1 MKMMS
6 MDDWNAEI
14 IKELC
19 MCNDVNYDK
28 IRQDGQATKTLEMF
42 FSGYPRMVGLSYFPN
57 LTNLTLV
64 GQSIE
69 SICDLQSCPL
79 LEELWVTECQ
89 ITKIEGL
96 QDCQHLKKL
105 FLYHNSIT
113 AIEGLE
119 NLKKLEVVWLNDNE
133 IEVIE
138 GLDTLQ
144 NLKELNL
151 AGNMIDSIGSRLDPN
166 VQLERL
172 NLSGNKISSFK
183 EMTNLSRLPNLKDLG
198 LKDPQYSPNPV
209 CLLYNYATHVLYHMP
224 QLQRLDTYN
233 VSHKQIKDLAESTV
247 MKKLMYYNMR
257 MKTVYRQL
265 REELEK
271 LKDLTN
277 KLEQTPKDKMKQL
290 IFQVKSLEENLLA
303 ESLLASNKSQ
313 KTITK
318 SYGHIEQQK
327 PIEESNPLEKEE
339 IERSDSDLKEQIC
352 RKLCALNQRIQF
364 WGQRMD
370 EIDTL
375 HKKEVARMEQSFDLS
390 AQFLQTEL
398 ETVGNVRFEEG
409 TPSDSWFKSCYDL
422 ILSRSCA
429 SNIKTLGITGVKI
442 NRIVRVH
449 NRILRFRFEERLQD
463 HLDDED
469 DAAAASYKRKL
480 EYLFYTLDP
489 GISAEKNNL
498 LQILEDGFK
507 VTKSSQLYDQEQ
519 EEAVLLSNSLAFYET
534 SKLRQETNQ
543 ETNHYDPELF
553 KHGKLII
560 SKVFLGHSV
569 QAQEF
574 VPINPANYPG
584 ANSVFRPLKLNSR
597 TPCSSDDE
605 VCPSKEHE
613 SCGCSLRRCEWFLLD
628 TDFVLPEY
636 IVEYEYITQGMSDMT
651 YSLSSIA
658 AAEYSDEIKLD
669 ENVFSMAPIIKPRP
683 KIITLDEGT
692 ILSIAKANM
701 YSQITILNLHGNSL
715 SKLKEISKLNGL
727 QKLIIS
733 FNEFTSLE
741 DVSCLPNL
749 EYLDASHNRV
759 ISLEGFKGMRKLKH
773 LDLSWN
779 QLTKTMDELNVL
791 CRHAA
796 HLLTLNVAH
805 NPWQKPASVR
815 MAAIGRL
822 KSLTHLDGVHI
833 TKEEVSEWPKFSAG
847 ARITPSLLEISARTD
862 NVRPRCLSLLPSAQ
876 IISRISKN
884 CLDPY
889 AEFNSSWYHT
899 ITSVNLDGQNLS
911 RIAHLEKLENL
922 RWASFSNNYLSRI
935 EGLENCV
942 KIEELCLDGN
952 CITKMEGLSKLVK
965 LRHLSMNN
973 NQLTSFDREVI
984 DHLSHLHFLS
994 AENNHISSLA
1004 GLQKAHSLIELYL
1017 SNNHICNNQE
1027 IYHLKDLN
1035 NLVILDL
1042 YSNPISLKRDT
1053 YRLFVIFHLSS
1064 LKALDGSAVD
1074 AAECESAKDMFG
1086 GRLGC
1091 DMVAEKIGH
1100 QNFTELQELN
1110 WRSSSIRSVDLV
1122 PADHFSSVHTVNLE
1136 NNNLTSFSGLIFL
1149 SRVKNLYLNYNHIES
1164 ILPRQKPQN
1173 HLTNRQ
1179 ILHQKVNSSGYGQ
1192 QGKNNSS
1199 RDPLF
1204 GESLPPIMQS
1214 LEVLH
1219 LGYNGIS
1226 NLSQLQLSRLRNLK
1240 SLFLQGNEISQVEGL
1255 EGLQHLQEL
1264 VLDHNRIKMIAE
1276 TSFAKQSSL
1285 VSLRIEENRLRDL
1298 SNLHPLIKLK
1308 KLFIGFNKIQEISEV
1323 EKLEAIPTLLEL
1335 SISGNPISRK
1345 MFHRQFIVLR
1355 LQNLQILDG
1364 IAVTSEERA
1373 RADMHFLEQQTLSG
1387 QNPVIEVV
1395 HPASTLILSKASPL
1409 CVTNAC
1415 LPGAS
1420 HHHIPGPDLY
1430 LSNAQDDIFPNESN
1444 KYKKTKPHGGAMNNP
1459 RSVNAEIA
1467 FRQFKGGTSISS
1479 TYLQQ
1484 GNQNR
1489 AAHLQASN
1497 LEHDGRFFGNG
1508 TVRQNRM

>member
-1 MKMMS
+1 MVS
-6 MDDWNAEI
+6 IDDFNSEEI

-19 MCNDVNYDK
+19 LGNGVNYDK
-28 IRQDGQATKTLEMF
+28 IRQDGPATKTLEMF
-42 FSGYPRMVGLSYFPN
+42 FSGYPKMVGLSYFPN

-69 SICDLQSCPL
+69 TICDLKCCPL
-79 LEELWVTECQ
+79 LEELWITECQ
-89 ITKIEGL
+89 LSKIEGL

-113 AIEGLE
+113 TIEGLE

-133 IEVIE
+133 IEVVE

-151 AGNMIDSIGSRLDPN
+151 AGNLIDSIGNCLDPN
-166 VQLERL
+166 IHLERL
-172 NLSGNKISSFK
+172 NLSGNKLSSFK
-183 EMTNLSRLPNLKDLG
+183 EITNLSRLPNLKDLG

-209 CLLYNYATHVLYHMP
+209 CLFCNYATHVLYHIP
-224 QLQRLDTYN
+224 QLQRLDTYD

-257 MKTVYRQL
+257 MKTVHRQL

-271 LKDLTN
+271 LENVKI
-277 KLEQTPKDKMKQL
+277 KLEQTHQDRMKKL
-290 IFQVKSLEENLLA
+290 LFQVKTLEGDLPADALQ
-303 ESLLASNKSQ
+303 SSNKYQRNFSR
-313 KTITK
+313 
-318 SYGHIEQQK
+318 SYDHIELQK
-327 PIEESNPLEKEE
+327 AIEESSSWDKEE
-339 IERSDSDLKEQIC
+339 SKKSDTDLKEQIY
-352 RKLCALNQRIQF
+352 RKLYALKQRVQF
-364 WGQRMD
+364 WTHRVE
-370 EIDTL
+370 EIDAL
-375 HKKEVARMEQSFDLS
+375 HEKEVVRTEQSFDLL

-409 TPSDSWFKSCYDL
+409 APSDSWFKSCYDL
-422 ILSRSCA
+422 ILSRFCA
-429 SNIKTLGITGVKI
+429 SNFKTFGITGVKI

-463 HLDDED
+463 YLDNED
-469 DAAAASYKRKL
+469 GTAAANYKKML

-489 GISAEKNNL
+489 IKSVEKNNL

-507 VTKSSQLYDQEQ
+507 VRKLYDQEQ
-519 EEAVLLSNSLAFYET
+519 EEAVLLSNSLGFYET
-534 SKLRQETNQ
+534 SKLEQVTNR
-543 ETNHYDPELF
+543 ETNHYDPEVF
-553 KHGKLII
+553 KHGKLVIC
-560 SKVFLGHSV
+560 KVFLGHSV
-569 QAQEF
+569 QAREF
-574 VPINPANYPG
+574 LPLNPASYPD
-584 ANSVFRPLKLNSR
+584 ANSVFRPLTLNSG
-597 TPCSSDDE
+597 TLCSSDDE
-605 VCPSKEHE
+605 RCSSGAHDR
-613 SCGCSLRRCEWFLLD
+613 CDCSLRRCEWFVFD
-628 TDFVLPEY
+628 TELVLPEY
-636 IVEYEYITQGMSDMT
+636 IVEYEYITQGMSTMT
-651 YSLSSIA
+651 CSLSSITA
-658 AAEYSDEIKLD
+658 GEFSDEIKLD
-669 ENVFSMAPIIKPRP
+669 KDVISMEPIIKPRP

-692 ILSIAKANM
+692 ILSIAKANT

-715 SKLKEISKLNGL
+715 SKLKEISKLQGL
-727 QKLIIS
+727 QKLVIS
-733 FNEFTSLE
+733 FNELTSLE
-741 DVSCLPNL
+741 DVSYLANL
-749 EYLDASHNRV
+749 EYLDASHNCV
-759 ISLEGFKGMRKLKH
+759 ISLEGFKGMGKLKH

-779 QLTKTMDELNVL
+779 QLTKTMDEINILR
-791 CRHAA
+791 RHAG

-805 NPWQKPASVR
+805 NPWQKPALVR

-822 KSLTHLDGVHI
+822 KSLTHLDGVPL
-833 TKEEVSEWPKFSAG
+833 TKEEVSESSKFCAG
-847 ARITPSLLEISARTD
+847 ARISQALLQISARTD
-862 NVRPRCLSLLPSAQ
+862 NIRPRCLSLLPSAQ
-876 IISRISKN
+876 IISQISKN

-889 AEFNSSWYHT
+889 AEFNNSWYHM
-899 ITSVNLDGQNLS
+899 ITSVNFDGQNLS
-911 RIAHLEKLENL
+911 RITNLDKLENL

-942 KIEELCLDGN
+942 KLEELCLDRNG
-952 CITKMEGLSKLVK
+952 IRKLEGLSKLVK
-965 LRHLSMNN
+965 LRHLSINN
-973 NQLTSFDREVI
+973 NQLTHFDREVM
-984 DHLSHLHFLS
+984 DNLSHLHFLS

-1004 GLQKAHSLIELYL
+1004 GLQKAFSLIELYL
-1017 SNNHICNNQE
+1017 SNNQICSNQE
-1027 IYHLKDLN
+1027 IYHLKGLN

-1042 YSNPISLKRDT
+1042 YSNPISLKHDN
-1053 YRLFVIFHLSS
+1053 YRLFVIFHLSP

-1074 AAECESAKDMFG
+1074 PVECENAKDMFG
-1086 GRLGC
+1086 GRLSS

-1110 WRSSSIRSVDLV
+1110 WRFSSIRSVDLL
-1122 PADHFSSVHTVNLE
+1122 PADQFKNVHTVNLE

-1149 SRVKNLYLNYNHIES
+1149 SHVKILYLNYNHIES
-1164 ILPRQKPQN
+1164 ILPRQKSQN
-1173 HLTNRQ
+1173 HLTSRQ

-1192 QGKNNSS
+1192 QGKNN
-1199 RDPLF
+1199 RDALF
-1204 GESLPPIMQS
+1204 GESLSPIMES

-1226 NLSQLQLSRLRNLK
+1226 NLPQLQLSRLKNLK

-1255 EGLQHLQEL
+1255 EGLQYLQEL

-1285 VSLRIEENRLRDL
+1285 VSLRMEENRLRDV

-1345 MFHRQFIVLR
+1345 MFHRQLIIHR

-1373 RADMHFLEQQTLSG
+1373 RAEMHFLEQQTLSG
-1387 QNPVIEVV
+1387 QNPGIEVV
-1395 HPASTLILSKASPL
+1395 HPVSTLIFSKAPPL
-1409 CVTNAC
+1409 RVTNVC
-1415 LPGAS
+1415 LPGGNP
-1420 HHHIPGPDLY
+1420 HHIPGPDLY
-1430 LSNAQDDIFPNESN
+1430 LNNAQDDIFPNESN
-1444 KYKKTKPHGGAMNNP
+1444 KYKKTKHHGGVMNNP

-1467 FRQFKGGTSISS
+1467 FRPFKGGTSVSS

-1489 AAHLQASN
+1489 APHLQASS
-1497 LEHDGRFFGNG
+1497 LEPEGRLLGNG